1 MNLAAATERMAS
13 MNVIYDLEKLR
24 RPLKNPVLT
33 IGNFDGV
40 HRGHLALFEQVKERA
55 KALHGQSAVITF
67 EPHPVQVMKT
77 STGPRIITPT
87 PQKLELIEKA
97 GIEVLLCLPFTREFA
112 AIGARDFVKV
122 ILVDRIGIKELV
134 VGYDYT
140 FGHKREGNLSLLREM
155 GDQLGFVVHL
165 VGPVHVNHALVSS
178 TSIRDL
184 VQDGKLDEA
193 KVLLGRDYQLQG
205 TVVRGHNRGG
215 RLLGFPTANL
225 QIKDELLPKVGVYAV
240 SVVIEGRIY
249 NGVTNVGYNPT
260 FGDTPLTV
268 ETHILDFSGD
278 LPGRSIRVNF
288 LKRLREEKT
297 FRSVEDLSE
306 QISKDI
312 REAKKH
318 FSLIEEK

>member
-1 MNLAAATERMAS
+1 MY
-13 MNVIYDLEKLR
+13 VIYNLEDLR

-55 KALHGQSAVITF
+55 EELQGQSAVMTF
-67 EPHPVQVMKT
+67 EPHPIQVMKPT
-77 STGPRIITPT
+77 DGPRLITPT

-97 GIEVLLCLPFTREFA
+97 GIEVLLCLRFTREFA
-112 AIGARDFVKV
+112 AIAARDFVKN

-140 FGHKREGNLSLLREM
+140 FGHNREGNISLLREM
-155 GDQLGFVVHL
+155 GDRLGFVVHL

-178 TSIRDL
+178 TSIRNL
-184 VQDGKLDEA
+184 VQEGKLDEA

-205 TVVRGHNRGG
+205 KVVKGHNRGG

-225 QIKDELLPKVGVYAV
+225 QVKDELLPRVGVYAV
-240 SVVIEGRIY
+240 TVVIDGKVY

-278 LPGRSIRVNF
+278 LLGKTIRVNF
-288 LKRLREEKT
+288 LKRLRDEKT
-297 FRSVEDLSE
+297 FRSIEELSE

-312 REAKKH
+312 RQAKKH
-318 FSLIEEK
+318 FQIVQEG

>member
-1 MNLAAATERMAS
+1 MDSVRATGHMTS
-13 MNVIYDLEKLR
+13 MNVIYNLENLK

-40 HRGHLALFEQVKERA
+40 HRGHLALFEEVKERA
-55 KALHGQSAVITF
+55 KALHGQSAVMTF
-67 EPHPVQVMKT
+67 EPHPVQVMKPGN
-77 STGPRIITPT
+77 GPRIITPT
-87 PQKLELIEKA
+87 PQKVELIEKA

-112 AIGARDFVKV
+112 AIAARDFVKG
-122 ILVDRIGIKELV
+122 ILVDRIGIRELV

-140 FGHKREGNLSLLREM
+140 FGHKREGNISLLREM

-165 VGPVHVNHALVSS
+165 VGPVHVNHTLVSS

-193 KVLLGRDYQLQG
+193 RVLLGRDYQLQG
-205 TVVRGHNRGG
+205 RVVKGRNRGG

-225 QIKDELLPKVGVYAV
+225 QIKDGLLPKIGVYAV
-240 SVVIEGRIY
+240 TLIIHGKVY

-268 ETHILDFSGD
+268 ETHILNFSGD
-278 LPGRSIRVNF
+278 LLGKTIRVNF
-288 LKRLREEKT
+288 LKRLRDEKT
-297 FRSVEDLSE
+297 FRSLEDLSE
-306 QISKDI
+306 QIRRDI
-312 REAKKH
+312 QAAKKAFPLH
-318 FSLIEEK
+318 